1 MTSVDQGRLLV
12 LMGRTYDSH
21 RILMALAVVDSET
34 RANVEWFLRQVK
46 AAFTLEDGKGV
57 MVFSDYGPAVRGG
70 ISDVLP
76 LATNPC
82 CTIHFEVR
90 CPAACF
96 LAVLAR
102 YSRMPNPW
110 QWNIVDKFR
119 LRASSPTEKNGL
131 ADSIKLVRQAAH
143 APNKALCAKALGAL
157 QAKDEP
163 VYNYVSGR
171 SLDLW
176 CVSHMLLNP
185 LSNLTSNDAEG
196 FFGRLA
202 EEKRTLALHRLLPFV
217 MLTEAERCVACCLPG
232 TDCTCTLTCS
242 AACSSTSSE

>member
-12 LMGRTYDSH
+12 LKGRKYDSH
-21 RILMALAVVDSET
+21 HILMALAVVDSET

-143 APNKALCAKALGAL
+143 APNKALCAKALAL

-185 LSNLTSNDAEG
+185 LSNLTEG
-196 FFGRLA
+196 EPGQLLTAR
-202 EEKRTLALHRLLPFV
+202 RLLEEV
-217 MLTEAERCVACCLPG
+217 IPG
-232 TDCTCTLTCS
+232 TDEEVHGGRFDAGGLQPQ
-242 AACSSTSSE
+242 